1 MLYFLHLWVLDYIK
15 IQKTISVT
23 IERMIELMGE
33 GEKRRRWGV
42 GAQAKCIIY
51 ELKPSAIYIM
61 IIC

>member
-1 MLYFLHLWVLDYIK
+1 
-15 IQKTISVT
+15 
-23 IERMIELMGE
+23 MIELMGE